1 PRAPPDRYDITRIP
15 RAKET
20 IVLQKLLRST
30 AFTVLLA
37 AASALVASGVNAQS
51 EQQKLIDAADASL
64 SNFVRD
70 PEMKWLQ
77 ENLPRAKGVLIAPE
91 VLKAGFIF
99 GGSGG
104 RAVLVARDQKTGK
117 WVGPAFYGL
126 ATASIGFQAGIAV

>member
-1 PRAPPDRYDITRIP
+1 M
-15 RAKET
+15 
-20 IVLQKLLRST
+20 LQKLLRST

-77 ENLPRAKGVLIAPE
+77 ENLPRAKGVLIA
-91 VLKAGFIF
+91 LFFMHLRGAGALLRIAAVTGILWLALLF
-99 GGSGG
+99 GLSWS
-104 RAVLVARDQKTGK
+104 DI
-117 WVGPAFYGL
+117 
-126 ATASIGFQAGIAV
+126 ATR